1 MLSAYFFLQIARS
14 IHFSKQKNHKYLH
27 NTSKWAEWNRKRSQL
42 LKFYQFSKNKKNAK
56 FHNLVCKGEYSVLI
70 SSITKIK
77 TCTVDVLKQLLR
89 FTVLVFHKIWTA
101 NRKSLDAGMKMVMAI
116 EGHGDII
123 PRSRF
128 AIEYSDWNIVYKSI
142 QTTWDITM
150 LRILKSDRWINSL
163 KIAKA
168 WNLIDNV
175 EYNSNW
181 QRVAIAAAHAAA
193 ATAATD
199 DCSQWWWQRSD
210 Y

>member
-1 MLSAYFFLQIARS
+1 
-14 IHFSKQKNHKYLH
+14 
-27 NTSKWAEWNRKRSQL
+27 
-42 LKFYQFSKNKKNAK
+42 
-56 FHNLVCKGEYSVLI
+56 
-70 SSITKIK
+70 
-77 TCTVDVLKQLLR
+77 
-89 FTVLVFHKIWTA
+89 
-101 NRKSLDAGMKMVMAI
+101 
-116 EGHGDII
+116 
-123 PRSRF
+123 
-128 AIEYSDWNIVYKSI
+128 
-142 QTTWDITM
+142 M

-193 ATAATD
+193 AAAATD